1 MDFKKPY
8 ENFAAE
14 ALTKQGY
21 GLYYYSKENST
32 LEEDFFIRSAEE
44 LIPVEVKAN
53 NNQAKSLAQLIKSDT
68 YPDIRHG
75 IKLTAGNVGIS
86 DTIITC
92 PYFCCFLLKR
102 YMAKQD
108 IFKYIYRGEIH
119 R

>member
-1 MDFKKPY
+1 M
-8 ENFAAE
+8 
-14 ALTKQGY
+14 
-21 GLYYYSKENST
+21 
-32 LEEDFFIRSAEE
+32 
-44 LIPVEVKAN
+44 KAN

-86 DTIITC
+86 DTIITF

-108 IFKYIYRGEIH
+108 IFNRFIEGKYTDEYFKVL
-119 R
+119 